1 MTGKRHRMTSAAL
14 QMLPLALAL
23 IASAPL
29 PVPDTLR
36 DRVIAD
42 ARAMP
47 PASLVF
53 ERTTRS
59 VRTGGGTTTTLL
71 KVERWDG
78 KRWQLVSINGKKPTS
93 GQRDEAQKLAASSP
107 VPGYHRMAVLLS
119 GATERTVDGEGR
131 TVLRIPVLPA
141 GSVRT
146 DSADISTHLQAEATL
161 ATRAGQPWVERVKVT
176 AREPFRMNMLI
187 KVMTFEQ
194 TSEYRLDDKGRPR
207 LASQVADSA
216 GTMFGFAGG
225 EKSEVTYAY
234 R

>member
-1 MTGKRHRMTSAAL
+1 MTPAAL

-23 IASAPL
+23 IASVPL
-29 PVPDTLR
+29 PVPDSLR

-42 ARAMP
+42 AQAMP
-47 PASLVF
+47 PATLVF

-59 VRTGGGTTTTLL
+59 VRTGGGTTTNLL

-78 KRWQLVSINGKKPTS
+78 RRWQLVSINGKKPTS
-93 GQRDEAQKLAASSP
+93 GQREEAQKLAAASP

-119 GATERTVDGEGR
+119 GATERTTDSQGR
-131 TVLRIPVLPA
+131 TVLKIPVLPA

-146 DSADISTHLQAEATL
+146 DSADISSHLQAEVVL

-176 AREPFRMNMLI
+176 SREPFRMNMLI
-187 KVMTFEQ
+187 KVLTFEQ
-194 TSEYRLDDKGRPR
+194 TSEYRLDDRGRPR